1 MSKFLTYEDR
11 LVIAQLLQE
20 NASFGVI
27 GKKLGKDRT
36 TIAKEIK
43 KHSHDKKSGRP
54 GYPYNPCKH
63 AKLKSCAET
72 LVRINQRI
80 NAVYVPSVP
89 CIVRILQRISV
100 PLKPNLHM
108 YVMFAA
114 SFPNVPC

>member
-20 NASFGVI
+20 NVSFGVI

-43 KHSHDKKSGRP
+43 KHSYDILTIHV
-54 GYPYNPCKH
+54 NIAVH

-72 LVRINQRI
+72 VVRINQRI
-80 NAVYVPSVP
+80 NAVCVPSVHY
-89 CIVRILQRISV
+89 IVRILQRISV

-108 YVMFAA
+108 YVMVAA